1 MINGI
6 LGKKVG
12 MTQVFKEDGTVVP
25 VSVISCGPCVV
36 VQKKTK
42 ETDGYEALKM
52 GYEDIR
58 ESLKNKPDQGQFKK
72 AGVAVKRHLKEFK
85 AEDVSAYEVGQEVK
99 ADIFETGQFVDI
111 TGTSKGKGFQG
122 VIARHGQHR
131 GPMTHGSHYHRGPG
145 SMGACADP
153 GRVFKGKN
161 LPGHGGAVTSTVQNV
176 EVVKVD
182 ADNNILLVKGAIPG
196 NKGGYLTIKKSIKKA

>member
-6 LGKKVG
+6 IGKKVG

-25 VSVISCGPCVV
+25 VTVVSAGPCVV
-36 VQKKTK
+36 VQKKSK
-42 ETDGYEALKM
+42 ETDGYNALKV

-72 AGVAVKRHLKEFK
+72 AGVTVKRHLKEFK
-85 AEDVSAYEVGQEVK
+85 VDDTAAYEVGQEVK
-99 ADIFETGQFVDI
+99 VDIFETGEFVDV

-131 GPMTHGSHYHRGPG
+131 GPMSHGSHYHQRSGFNG
-145 SMGACADP
+145 CM
-153 GRVFKGKN
+153 R
-161 LPGHGGAVTSTVQNV
+161 
-176 EVVKVD
+176 
-182 ADNNILLVKGAIPG
+182 IPG
-196 NKGGYLTIKKSIKKA
+196 QGV

>member
-6 LGKKVG
+6 IGKKVG
-12 MTQVFKEDGTVVP
+12 MTQIFKEDGTVVP
-25 VSVISCGPCVV
+25 VTVVSAGPCVV
-36 VQKKTK
+36 VQKKSK
-42 ETDGYEALKM
+42 ETDGYSALKV

-72 AGVAVKRHLKEFK
+72 AGVSVKRHLKEFK
-85 AEDVSAYEVGQEVK
+85 VDDTAAYEVGQEVK
-99 ADIFETGQFVDI
+99 VDIFETGEFVDV

-145 SMGACADP
+145 SMGACASP

-161 LPGHGGAVTSTVQNV
+161 LPGHSGVLTTTVQNL

-182 ADNNILLVKGAIPG
+182 AENNILLVKGAIPG
-196 NKGGYLTIKKSIKKA
+196 AKGGYLTINKSVKK

>member
-72 AGVAVKRHLKEFK
+72 ASVPVKRHLKEFK
-85 AEDVSAYEVGQEVK
+85 ADDISAYEVGQEVK
-99 ADIFETGQFVDI
+99 ADIFEAGQYVDI

-161 LPGHGGAVTSTVQNV
+161 LPGHGGAITSTMQNI
-176 EVVKVD
+176 EVVRVD
-182 ADNNILLVKGAIPG
+182 TDNNILLVKGAVPG
-196 NKGGYLTIKKSIKKA
+196 AKGGYLTIKKSIKKS